1 MKGALAWPF
10 MRLYG
15 LTLLYFSANAILTV
29 LIPLKGDSLG
39 AANSAIGIIMG
50 AYLFTTMLF
59 RPWAGRFI
67 QKYGPVKVLRA
78 VLVINGSAL
87 LLYTCTGL
95 EGYFAARV
103 LQGVCTAFFSMALQL
118 GMIDAL
124 PDEHRSQGISMYSLC
139 SYIPGIFGPL
149 LALGIWQA
157 GNSAYFTAAML
168 FIAVSTVAVG
178 FSAKIDAKE
187 EAAPDREDQGTAA
200 AMKGFAGWFRHPELV
215 KCSVLMLAASAVFGA
230 ASVFVPLYA
239 EQVKGGNAGV
249 FLMLQAAVVVGSRF
263 TLRAKIPSD
272 GKWRPLL
279 MMGMMLVLAAGAA
292 CLSLAASHGAGYFY
306 AGAVFIGIAQALL
319 YPTLTTYLTFVL
331 PKAGRN
337 ERIGLF
343 IASADLGVSMGG
355 MLMGPVA
362 DLVSYPSM
370 YGICALLAASMTVAA
385 YRRRR
390 QPKALSL

>member
-10 MRLYG
+10 IRLYG
-15 LTLLYFSANAILTV
+15 LTLLYFSANAILSV
-29 LIPLKGDSLG
+29 IIPLKGESLG
-39 AANSAIGIIMG
+39 AANSAIGIMMG
-50 AYLFTTMLF
+50 AYLFTTMFF
-59 RPWAGRFI
+59 RPWAGRLI

-78 VLVINGSAL
+78 ILVINGSAL
-87 LLYTCTGL
+87 ALYTFTGL

-149 LALGIWQA
+149 LALGMWQA

-178 FSAKIDAKE
+178 FSARIDVKE
-187 EAAPDREDQGTAA
+187 EAAPDRKEQGAA
-200 AMKGFAGWFRHPELV
+200 AVKKGFAEWFKHPELV

-230 ASVFVPLYA
+230 AAVFVPLYA
-239 EQVKGGNAGV
+239 EQVKDGNAGV
-249 FLMLQAAVVVGSRF
+249 FLMLQAAIVVGSRF
-263 TLRAKIPSD
+263 TLRKKIPSD
-272 GKWRPLL
+272 GQWRPLL
-279 MMGMMLVLAAGAA
+279 MMGIMLVLAAGAA
-292 CLSLAASHGAGYFY
+292 CLSLAASQGAVCFY
-306 AGAVFIGIAQALL
+306 AGAVFIGSAQALL

-331 PKAGRN
+331 PRESRN

-362 DLVSYPSM
+362 DLVSFSSM
-370 YGICALLAASMTVAA
+370 YGVCALLAASMAVVA

-390 QPKALSL
+390 QPEALPL